1 MTLPGLL
8 PAVPASPFG
17 VPLAVFAAVL
27 ALLAGVGVVKGT
39 LGFGSGLL
47 SVPIVIQAFPPEFA
61 LAALTLPLWLGN
73 VPVLAADGIPWA
85 RLRAERWLVAAAAV
99 GTVVGLLALA
109 AVPAAVVSP
118 LVGAY
123 LVVFLIATRYGDRI
137 RRRLPRRGLG
147 PLTGGAGG
155 LIHGAVLS
163 GGPVFI
169 SYFHA
174 TSPEKDSFATTLT
187 ALFFLAMTIRLA
199 LLYPMGE
206 LSTGAAGL
214 GASFLVPLAVGVYGG
229 TRLRPHVPQRRFE
242 VIVELLLV
250 VVALKLLSDG
260 LALL

>member
-1 MTLPGLL
+1 VTGLL
-8 PAVPASPFG
+8 PALPFG
-17 VPLAVFAAVL
+17 VPLVVFAAVL

-47 SVPIVIQAFPPEFA
+47 SVPIVIQAFPPELA

-73 VPVLAADGIPWA
+73 LPVLAADGIPWTT
-85 RLRAERWLVAAAAV
+85 LRAERWLVAAAV
-99 GTVVGLLALA
+99 LGTVVGLFGLA

-123 LVVFLIATRYGDRI
+123 LVVFLAATRFGDRI
-137 RRRLPRRGLG
+137 RERLPRRGLG
-147 PLTGGAGG
+147 SLTGGVGG
-155 LIHGAVLS
+155 VVHGAVLS

-174 TSPEKDSFATTLT
+174 TGSEKDAFATTLT

-206 LSTGAAGL
+206 LGVGTAGL

-229 TRLRPHVPQRRFE
+229 TRLRPYIPQRRFE
-242 VIVELLLV
+242 AIVEVLLA
-250 VVALKLLSDG
+250 VVAVKLLSDG
-260 LALL
+260 LALV

>member
-1 MTLPGLL
+1 MTGLL
-8 PAVPASPFG
+8 PASPFG
-17 VPLAVFAAVL
+17 VSIAVLAAVL
-27 ALLAGVGVVKGT
+27 ALLAGVGIVKGT

-73 VPVLAADGIPWA
+73 LPVLAADGVPWA
-85 RLRAERWLVAAAAV
+85 TLRAERWLVAAAAA
-99 GTVVGLLALA
+99 GTVVGLLGLA

-123 LVVFLIATRYGDRI
+123 LVVFLVATRYGDRV
-137 RRRLPRRGLG
+137 REQLPRRGLG
-147 PLTGGAGG
+147 PLAGSVGGI
-155 LIHGAVLS
+155 IHGAVLS

-174 TSPEKDSFATTLT
+174 TQSEKDAFATTLT
-187 ALFFLAMTIRLA
+187 ALFFLAMTIRLG
-199 LLYPMGE
+199 LLYPMGK
-206 LSTGAAGL
+206 LGTGAAGL
-214 GASFLVPLAVGVYGG
+214 GLSFLVPLAVGVYGG
-229 TRLRPHVPQRRFE
+229 TRLRPYVPQRRFE
-242 VIVELLLV
+242 TAVELLLV